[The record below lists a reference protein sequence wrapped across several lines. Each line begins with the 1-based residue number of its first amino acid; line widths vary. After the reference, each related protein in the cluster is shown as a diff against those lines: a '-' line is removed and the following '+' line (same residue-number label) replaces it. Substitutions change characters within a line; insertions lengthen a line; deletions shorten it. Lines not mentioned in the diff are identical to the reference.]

1 MGKKKQTKKSTDL
14 DMQAQIDTA
23 PESAM
28 NAVMDMLAAEP
39 KDPFPTDNLVY
50 AVEDSEFAYMKRRRE
65 KERV

>member
-1 MGKKKQTKKSTDL
+1 MGKKKTKKVTDL
-14 DMQAQIDTA
+14 DMQAQIDPS
-23 PESAM
+23 PENAM
-28 NAVMDMLAAEP
+28 QAVMDELAAEP